1 MADAIDLNE
10 TKRKMEGSIASF
22 RHDLGGLR
30 TGRASSS
37 ILDPV
42 MVDAYGQKMPL
53 NQVANVNAPEPKLIT
68 VQIWDKS
75 MVGPVDKA
83 VREAGLGLNPV
94 IDGQNLRIPLPD
106 LNEER
111 RRELVKVA
119 KDYAENAKVSIRHVR
134 RDGMEALKKSMKWDE
149 EVYGREYDLDIF
161 MIVAVDDFNMGA
173 MENKGL
179 NIFNSSCVLASQ
191 DTATDAAFQRIEGI
205 VAHEYFHNWSGN
217 WVT

>member
-1 MADAIDLNE
+1 
-10 TKRKMEGSIASF
+10 EGAIASMTK
-22 RHDLGGLR
+22 DLGGLR
-30 TGRASSS
+30 TGRASAS

-53 NQVANVNAPEPKLIT
+53 NQVANVNAPDAKLIT

-94 IDGQNLRIPLPD
+94 VDGQNLRIPLPD

-119 KDYAENAKVSIRHVR
+119 KDYAENAKVAIRHVR
-134 RDGMEALKKSMKWDE
+134 RDGMEVLKKAEKDKEIGQDE
-149 EVYGREYDLDIF
+149 ARATSDKVQKLTDEKVAEVE
-161 MIVAVDDFNMGA
+161 
-173 MENKGL
+173 K
-179 NIFNSSCVLASQ
+179 VLAQKESEIMQ
-191 DTATDAAFQRIEGI
+191 
-205 VAHEYFHNWSGN
+205 V
-217 WVT
+217 

>member
-42 MVDAYGQKMPL
+42 MVDAYGQKMPI
-53 NQVANVNAPEPKLIT
+53 NQVANVNAPEPKMIT

-75 MVGPVDKA
+75 MVGPVEKA
-83 VREAGLGLNPV
+83 VREAGLGLNPIV
-94 IDGQNLRIPLPD
+94 DGQNLRIPLPD

-111 RRELVKVA
+111 RKELVKVA
-119 KDYAENAKVSIRHVR
+119 KDYAENAKVAIRHVR
-134 RDGMEALKKSMKWDE
+134 RDGMETLKKAEKDKEVGQDDARATGDKVQKMTDE
-149 EVYGREYDLDIF
+149 MTKE
-161 MIVAVDDFNMGA
+161 VDD
-173 MENKGL
+173 
-179 NIFNSSCVLASQ
+179 ILAQ
-191 DTATDAAFQRIEGI
+191 KETEIMQ
-205 VAHEYFHNWSGN
+205 V
-217 WVT
+217 